1 MESDYGAT
9 PMNMKPIPITTFEHR
24 EGGMY
29 IDEIRALCNKVITR
43 EIPVSLTS
51 QIDGPT
57 MFAEEVEAYL
67 RNGGKVKVYPT
78 GNGGETINVDRYEIH
93 KGEVAYEF

>member
-1 MESDYGAT
+1 MR
-9 PMNMKPIPITTFEHR
+9 MKPIPITTFEHR

-43 EIPVSLTS
+43 EIPVSVVR

-67 RNGGKVKVYPT
+67 RKGGKVKVYPT